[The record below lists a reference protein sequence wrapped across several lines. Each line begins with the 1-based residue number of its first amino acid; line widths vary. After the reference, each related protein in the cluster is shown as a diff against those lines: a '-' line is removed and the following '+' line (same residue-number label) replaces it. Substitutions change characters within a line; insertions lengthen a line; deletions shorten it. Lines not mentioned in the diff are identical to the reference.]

1 MKKRA
6 FDTIKHL
13 KLKKVD
19 RISERTRGVH
29 QIFQRKIGHGRP
41 GQLADVFAINCQS
54 TPRITRI
61 MRREWI
67 KPTKQRTRPP
77 EFHRI
82 FQGRV
87 AQIGP
92 DEKAARLVVQIILP
106 RNKSALQ
113 RSFTLFEERYLGNA
127 PFQDRTHFPPSLVRL
142 FLYPGK

>member
-29 QIFQRKIGHGRP
+29 QIFSTQNRP
-41 GQLADVFAINCQS
+41 RRPAQLAEVFAVNRQS
-54 TPRITRI
+54 KPRTTRI

-67 KPTKQRTRPP
+67 KPTQQRRRLP

-82 FQGRV
+82 FQRRV

-92 DEKAARLVVQIILP
+92 GEKCY
-106 RNKSALQ
+106 
-113 RSFTLFEERYLGNA
+113 SFSGSDHLTE
-127 PFQDRTHFPPSLVRL
+127 
-142 FLYPGK
+142 K